1 MFFLN
6 SQYYLGLEYQSNY
19 DIQLVVISVL
29 IAIVSSISALTLTKS
44 LAYGEQRGFWITIGA
59 VILGGGIWAMHFI
72 GMSAFRLSSGV
83 TYDPWLTGL
92 SILPGSIAAAV
103 ALYTVTCRQVTF
115 GQCIGSGIIMAIGIG
130 LMHFIGMAAIRLDGI
145 LRYDLGLFIFSL
157 VAAVGLAI
165 AALVI
170 EISLTKSPIT
180 SNSIVPSLVGGAVLG
195 CAISSMHYI
204 AMKAAHFM
212 HYHEAG
218 DEPVIVATSPTVLA
232 ITVTCIAVL
241 LILCSVIFTY
251 LGTKI
256 AQMRIRIE
264 AILASTSQGF
274 IRMDSNG
281 VITDCNLAMLELS
294 GFEKQSLLGKSFRD
308 LVNTTN
314 NDQIVLGDYQLETEL
329 NHIDGN
335 TIPCLVHHN
344 IITDADNSH
353 TLFAFALFSDL
364 RKRIAAEKLLAKS
377 EVKFRTLYSSSSEAV
392 MILDEQGFSDCNPA
406 CLALFGCH
414 DLLEF
419 CSKQPSDLSPP
430 LQTNGQESTQYAQQ
444 MIAKAFEQ
452 GHNRFEWL
460 HWRMDNQKVF
470 PAEVF
475 LSPIKLD
482 DKSVLL
488 ATVRD
493 ITQRKA
499 YEEKLQQ
506 LAEAKSQLLQS
517 EKMATIGQLAAG
529 IAHELNTPIAYVYS
543 NFGALEN
550 YANDILE
557 ITEACLAGVSD
568 DKQAD
573 IHAILARKNYDYL
586 KSDINDL
593 IIESKDGL
601 IRVINIVK
609 DLKDFARVGESEW
622 QLGNVHKGLDS
633 TLNIIWGELKYKC
646 TVVKHYDKNLPQ
658 IDCLIAQL
666 NQVFMNLLVNAG
678 QAIEKQGE
686 ITITTGI
693 CTTDPSA
700 IQIIIEDT
708 GRGISPENLK
718 NVFDPFFT
726 TKPVGQ
732 GTGLGLSISWGIIAK
747 HHGNIEVS
755 STLGLGS
762 TFTIILPIN
771 QNEITT

>member
-6 SQYYLGLEYQSNY
+6 SQFDLGLEFQSNY

-29 IAIVSSISALTLTKS
+29 IAIVSSISALILTKS

-72 GMSAFRLSSGV
+72 GMSAFRLSCGV

-103 ALYTVTCRQVTF
+103 ALNTATNRQVTF
-115 GQCIGSGIIMAIGIG
+115 GHCVVSGIIMAFGIG

-145 LRYDLGLFIFSL
+145 LRYDPVLFVSSL
-157 VAAVGLAI
+157 LAAVGLAI
-165 AALVI
+165 TALVI
-170 EISLTKSPIT
+170 KTSLVKLPVS
-180 SNSIVPSLVGGAVLG
+180 SNSIIPSLVGGTVLG
-195 CAISSMHYI
+195 SAISSMHYI
-204 AMKAAHFM
+204 AMKAAHFI
-212 HYHEAG
+212 HYHEGG
-218 DEPVIVATSPTVLA
+218 DERVIIATNPTVLA

-241 LILCSVIFTY
+241 LILSSVIFTY

-264 AILASTSQGF
+264 TILASTSQGF

-281 VITDCNLAMLELS
+281 VITDCNLAMLALS
-294 GFEKQSLLGKSFRD
+294 GFEKQALLGKSFQE
-308 LVNTTN
+308 LVNTAN
-314 NDQIVLGDYQLETEL
+314 NDQNLIGDYQLETEL
-329 NHIDGN
+329 NHKDGN

-344 IITDADNSH
+344 IIVDADNSH
-353 TLFAFALFSDL
+353 TLYAFALFSDL
-364 RKRIAAEKLLAKS
+364 RKRIAAEKLLIKS

-392 MILDEQGFSDCNPA
+392 MLLDERGFFDCNPA
-406 CLALFGCH
+406 CLALFGCN
-414 DLLEF
+414 DLFEF
-419 CSKQPSDLSPP
+419 STKQPPDLSPP
-430 LQTNGQESTQYAQQ
+430 LQANGQDSSQYAQQ

-460 HWRMDNQKVF
+460 HWRVDNQKVF

-475 LSPIKLD
+475 LSLMKLD

-493 ITQRKA
+493 ITERKA

-550 YANDILE
+550 YTNDILE
-557 ITEACLAGVSD
+557 ITEASLAVVSEN
-568 DKQAD
+568 KQGD
-573 IHAILARKNYDYL
+573 INALIAQKNYDYL
-586 KSDINDL
+586 KSDITDL
-593 IIESKDGL
+593 ITESKDGL
-601 IRVINIVK
+601 MRVKNIVK

-622 QLGNVHKGLDS
+622 QLGDVHKGLDS
-633 TLNIIWGELKYKC
+633 TLNIILSELKYKC
-646 TVVKHYDKNLPQ
+646 TVVKHYDNNLPQ
-658 IDCLIAQL
+658 IVCLIAQL

-678 QAIEKQGE
+678 QAIEIQGE

-693 CTTDPSA
+693 CPTDPSA
-700 IQIIIEDT
+700 IQIIIQDT
-708 GRGISPENLK
+708 GRGVPPENLK
-718 NVFDPFFT
+718 NIFDPFFT

-747 HHGNIEVS
+747 HHGKIEVT
-755 STLGLGS
+755 STVGIGS
-762 TFTIILPIN
+762 VFTIILPTN
-771 QNEITT
+771 PNEITT

>member
-6 SQYYLGLEYQSNY
+6 SQFDLGVEYQSYY
-19 DIQLVVISVL
+19 DIQLVVVSVL
-29 IAIVSSISALTLTKS
+29 IAIVSSISALILTKN
-44 LAYGEQRGFWITIGA
+44 LAYGEQRSFWITIGA

-72 GMSAFRLSSGV
+72 GMSSFRLSSGF

-103 ALYTVTCRQVTF
+103 ALNTATCRQVTF
-115 GQCIGSGIIMAIGIG
+115 SKCVVSGIIMAIGIG

-145 LRYDLGLFIFSL
+145 LRYDPILFIFSL

-165 AALVI
+165 ASLVI
-170 EISLTKSPIT
+170 KTSLVKLPVT
-180 SNSIVPSLVGGAVLG
+180 SNSIVPSLVGGTVLG
-195 CAISSMHYI
+195 SAISSMHYI
-204 AMKAAHFM
+204 AMKAAHFI

-218 DEPVIVATSPTVLA
+218 DESVIVATDPTVLA

-241 LILCSVIFTY
+241 LILSSVIFTY

-274 IRMDSNG
+274 VRMDSNG

-294 GFEKQSLLGKSFRD
+294 GFEKQTLLGKSFRD
-308 LVNTTN
+308 LINTAN
-314 NDQIVLGDYQLETEL
+314 NDPILIGNCQLETEL
-329 NHIDGN
+329 NQIDGN
-335 TIPCLVHHN
+335 KIPCLVHHN

-353 TLFAFALFSDL
+353 TLYTFALFSDL
-364 RKRIAAEKLLAKS
+364 SKRITAEKLLAKS

-392 MILDEQGFSDCNPA
+392 MLLDEHGFSDCNQA
-406 CLALFGCH
+406 CLTLFGCN

-419 CSKQPSDLSPP
+419 CLKQPTDLSPP
-430 LQTNGQESTQYAQQ
+430 IQSNGQDSAQYAQQ

-460 HWRMDNQKVF
+460 HWRVDNQKVF

-475 LSPIKLD
+475 LSVMKLD

-493 ITQRKA
+493 ITERKA

-543 NFGALEN
+543 NFGALDN

-557 ITEACLAGVSD
+557 ITEASLAVVSD

-573 IHAILARKNYDYL
+573 IYALLSRKNYDYL
-586 KSDINDL
+586 KSDITDL
-593 IIESKDGL
+593 ITESKDGL
-601 IRVINIVK
+601 MRVKNIVK
-609 DLKDFARVGESEW
+609 DLKDFASVGESEW
-622 QLGNVHKGLDS
+622 QLGDVHKGLDS
-633 TLNIIWGELKYKC
+633 TLNIIWSELNYKC

-658 IDCLIAQL
+658 IYCLIAQL

-678 QAIEKQGE
+678 QAIEQQGE

-693 CTTDPSA
+693 CPTDPLA
-700 IQIIIEDT
+700 IQIIIQE
-708 GRGISPENLK
+708 PEKEFHPKILK
-718 NVFDPFFT
+718 MF
-726 TKPVGQ
+726 
-732 GTGLGLSISWGIIAK
+732 LILS
-747 HHGNIEVS
+747 
-755 STLGLGS
+755 LR
-762 TFTIILPIN
+762 
-771 QNEITT
+771 QNR